1 MRNSVYRKWLNS
13 KHFRKSLNLILGL
26 KADKGFEF
34 MKMIKKLNF
43 KGYYDQL

>member
-1 MRNSVYRKWLNS
+1 MVKLETFS
-13 KHFRKSLNLILGL
+13 KVSNLILGL

-34 MKMIKKLNF
+34 MEMIKKLNF